1 MAGEDRGDGV
11 PVRWTQKELEDI
23 FVRGD
28 IYKVQRLEFEKD
40 LNELKSTLT
49 WATRLVVGQAALFFV
64 AIGIFIVERLAA

>member
-1 MAGEDRGDGV
+1 MSGEGDGV
-11 PVRWTQKELEDI
+11 PIRWTQKELEDI

-40 LNELKSTLT
+40 IAELKMTLT

-64 AIGIFIVERLAA
+64 AILVFIVERLAA

>member
-1 MAGEDRGDGV
+1 MVDDRADGV

-40 LNELKSTLT
+40 IAELKMTLT

-64 AIGIFIVERLAA
+64 AILVFIVERLAA